1 MWHLSKYLCTKK
13 SSWNPNSNTRGYD
26 RSRDYRNA
34 TAYVIAQQY
43 SPVTFDSTSFHSL
56 TQKIGACVQQCD
68 FFFPEVLLVLICVKL
83 CKLKLRYSCGADK
96 SLARPG
102 MKQAAPVK
110 SALGRGMDCDLAR
123 VRTGGVLLRMW
134 QWISKFHKMRRM

>member
-1 MWHLSKYLCTKK
+1 MIGRGITATPRPTSLPSSILPSPSTQRAFIPSRRK
-13 SSWNPNSNTRGYD
+13 SARVSN
-26 RSRDYRNA
+26 N
-34 TAYVIAQQY
+34 VI
-43 SPVTFDSTSFHSL
+43 
-56 TQKIGACVQQCD
+56 
-68 FFFPEVLLVLICVKL
+68 FFSEVLLVLICVKL

-134 QWISKFHKMRRM
+134 Q